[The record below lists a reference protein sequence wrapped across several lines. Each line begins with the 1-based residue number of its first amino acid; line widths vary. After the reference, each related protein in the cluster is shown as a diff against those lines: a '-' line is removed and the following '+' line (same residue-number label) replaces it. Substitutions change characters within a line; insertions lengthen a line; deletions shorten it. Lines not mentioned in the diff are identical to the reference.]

1 MASRGVL
8 GHVVYRLARKTGFK
22 ASGTLANAVIVGLC
36 INATV
41 WLVPAQHNLAWQ
53 ASMLVACVVLN
64 GLATGLYIGAGF
76 GPGQA
81 TA

>member
-1 MASRGVL
+1 
-8 GHVVYRLARKTGFK
+8 
-22 ASGTLANAVIVGLC
+22 VGLC

-41 WLVPAQHNLAWQ
+41 WLVPGQHNLAWQ
-53 ASMLVACVVLN
+53 ASMLVAGVVLN

-76 GPGQA
+76 GPGHA